1 MRIIVRGRHGR
12 HRRSFPFT
20 AHCAGCAPEQ
30 ALELATLLADCSRG
44 TFGPM
49 VWRYGT
55 ITIQPEAGGKPLVVR
70 SERPLLRLVKD

>member
-1 MRIIVRGRHGR
+1 
-12 HRRSFPFT
+12 
-20 AHCAGCAPEQ
+20 
-30 ALELATLLADCSRG
+30 
-44 TFGPM
+44 M